1 MFSVYVMLGQHYDFV
16 GLMDQLHD
24 RGLLDTG
31 EYFVVGV
38 HVGQYDPTDAQVY
51 FRGVCVLVFLT

>member
-1 MFSVYVMLGQHYDFV
+1 MLGQSYEFV
-16 GLMDQLHD
+16 GLMDHLYD

-38 HVGQYDPTDAQVY
+38 HVGQYEQDEQVY
-51 FRGVCVLVFLT
+51 FRGKASMSIRDQDL

>member
-1 MFSVYVMLGQHYDFV
+1 MLGQSYDFV
-16 GLMDQLHD
+16 GLMANLYE

-38 HVGQYDPTDAQVY
+38 YLNYYDFTMPAKY
-51 FRGVCVLVFLT
+51 LAGKF